1 MFLALYTASAGFPP
15 APARFRWG
23 VLSRASRAAETPTS
37 RPQSEA
43 ETCQDDSNLFILLPR
58 IGVSRFCGVLL
69 DINIQYQ
76 KTTITHI
83 TEGVLC
89 C

>member
-1 MFLALYTASAGFPP
+1 MAADASVGQPHP
-15 APARFRWG
+15 K
-23 VLSRASRAAETPTS
+23 SET
-37 RPQSEA
+37 RKDQ
-43 ETCQDDSNLFILLPR
+43 SNLFILLPR
-58 IGVSRFCGVLL
+58 IGVSRFYGVLL